1 MNAATALQLRDVHLP
16 AAPGWWPLPPG
27 WWLVIGA
34 CALMALLAWAWH
46 VRRRRLRR
54 RWQQHFATAL
64 AAAVT
69 PADEV
74 AAMAELLR
82 RAARVRAPGAEL
94 LQGTAWLQFLDAPE
108 NSEFSA
114 GGARL
119 LLDGGYRRE
128 VDAAAVARLRPLA
141 CGRFVQLMTG
151 LRT

>member
-16 AAPGWWPLPPG
+16 PAPGWWPLPPG
-27 WWLVIGA
+27 WWLVIGG
-34 CALMALLAWAWH
+34 CVLVVLLVWVWRA
-46 VRRRRLRR
+46 RRRRLRR
-54 RWQQHFATAL
+54 RWQQHFATVL
-64 AAAVT
+64 AAAAT

-82 RAARVRAPGAEL
+82 RAARVRRPGAEL
-94 LQGTAWLQFLDAPE
+94 LQGTEWLQFLDTPE
-108 NSEFSA
+108 SPAFSS
-114 GGARL
+114 GEGRL

-141 CGRFVQLMTG
+141 RNRFVHLMTG

>member
-1 MNAATALQLRDVHLP
+1 MSAATALQLRDVHLP

-34 CALMALLAWAWH
+34 CALLALLAWAWRA
-46 VRRRRLRR
+46 RRRRLRR

-64 AAAVT
+64 AAVAT

-82 RAARVRAPGAEL
+82 RAARVRTPGAEL
-94 LQGTAWLQFLDAPE
+94 LQGAAWLQFLDTPE
-108 NSEFSA
+108 NPVFSS
-114 GGARL
+114 GEGQL
-119 LLDGGYRRE
+119 LLDGGYRRA

-141 CGRFVQLMTG
+141 RDRFVQLMTG
-151 LRT
+151 LRA